1 MSIGTRG
8 YNFRRGSHIFFLK
21 SQIIYII
28 IKHKTLLDVKMYFK
42 AAIISECVSG
52 TKIQLNRIQ
61 MKKVSSVLRILK
73 TSQISGGKL
82 NFYND
87 VVKIIM

>member
-52 TKIQLNRIQ
+52 TKIQRNRIQ
-61 MKKVSSVLRILK
+61 MKKVSSVLCIK